1 MSAPVETVELAP
13 DLRITRIL
21 TGLWQVADQEKDGTR
36 LDPERAADALEPLV
50 ESGFTTFDV
59 ADHYGSAEIIA
70 GRILRRHPEVRVL
83 TKWVADPGVSQVE
96 AVRAAVERSRERIGT
111 DRLDLLQFH
120 AWHYE
125 DPAWRECLEHLTRL
139 RDDGMIACLGVTNF
153 DADHL
158 DLALRSGFPLVSNQV
173 SFSLIDRRATGGL
186 REVCRA
192 HGVRL
197 LAYGSL
203 AGGLLTDRWL
213 DAVDPG
219 LTDRLTWSQAKYRR
233 FIGAAGGWSRFQ
245 SVLRAGRS
253 VADRYGVS
261 VANVAGRFPLEQPEV
276 AGVIV
281 GARPGASDHVADN
294 RRLAS
299 LRLDPS
305 ALEELDRAA
314 AELDPIPGD
323 CGDEYRRPPYLT
335 ATGDLSQHPA
345 AKRRRGRRSRTAKG

>member
-1 MSAPVETVELAP
+1 METVELAS

-70 GRILRRHPEVRVL
+70 GRVLGRHPGVRVL
-83 TKWVADPGVSQVE
+83 TKWVADPGVSSMV

-158 DLALRSGFPLVSNQV
+158 DLALRSGVPLVSNQV
-173 SFSLIDRRATGGL
+173 SFSLIDRRAAGGL
-186 REVCRA
+186 SEVCRA

-213 DAVDPG
+213 DRPDPG
-219 LTDRLTWSQAKYRR
+219 LRPGLTWSQAKYRR

-245 SVLRAGRS
+245 SVLRAGRG
-253 VADRYGVS
+253 VADRDGVS
-261 VANVAGRFPLEQPEV
+261 VANVAARFPLEQPQV

-305 ALEELDRAA
+305 ALDELDRAA
-314 AELDPIPGD
+314 GELDPIPGD

-345 AKRRRGRRSRTAKG
+345 AHRKGHRRSGVAGR